1 MAQNGTGWH
10 MGAMTKAT
18 KYLQIDD
25 LCERFSV
32 GRTTVYRWIRE
43 DRTFPEPVIISSR
56 RYYSEHEIMRW
67 ESRKGGPDPDV
78 DGKVVGLAPV
88 SGVITEYDE
97 LVSALVKRRS
107 QLGISSME
115 LDARSGMQ
123 EGYTSKLE
131 NFGRPQGRGMGPEVF
146 PLWLGGLKVGV
157 VLVDLPRRPRKS
169 KGEVKA

>member
-1 MAQNGTGWH
+1 MGMMAKN
-10 MGAMTKAT
+10 T
-18 KYLQIDD
+18 KYLSVKDV
-25 LCERFSV
+25 CERYSV
-32 GRTTVYRWIRE
+32 SRTTLWRWIE
-43 DRTFPEPVIISSR
+43 SDVNFPDPVIINKR
-56 RYYSEHEIMRW
+56 RYYSEYDLAKW

-88 SGVITEYDE
+88 SGVITEYDQ

-146 PLWLGGLKVGV
+146 PLWLGGLKVGII
-157 VLVDLPRRPRKS
+157 LVDLPRKPRKA
-169 KGEVKA
+169 KHGEKA